1 MEIILGILSALLFI
15 ALVTTGLFARAWL
28 ILDKKSKKWETEKK
42 SEFLEISRQKV
53 VPIKKTALLDIK
65 EIMVSLFRKS
75 NDISSRESGKKIILA
90 IDEGL
95 GDNISFRVV
104 K

>member
-1 MEIILGILSALLFI
+1 MAYFGQKVQEMGN
-15 ALVTTGLFARAWL
+15 R
-28 ILDKKSKKWETEKK
+28 KK

-65 EIMVSLFRKS
+65 EITVSLFRKS